1 MPRKKTPAVDRY
13 TFAQP
18 LSALYS
24 DDPAVDKLRA
34 NLYATTEKLSSQL
47 IALRNTIP
55 VVDDSDA
62 RNYVHEIVVRAQ
74 VHVNDLQ
81 SILGIFTD
89 RKVKEHKK
97 TRERKVRERAEL
109 KRKAQDSQ
117 EAKKKPKYDVL
128 QMARLMTRNQDLLDR
143 LCARPIEYKVEGINM
158 PQYHGKIG
166 ESVELYFDQAIR
178 YMEAKGIQWQN
189 QEEEKRV
196 LALLSANLKGAAAAW
211 FMVNK
216 DSIKD
221 VQTFIQ
227 RLHAEFTPVDLQERL
242 RDQLYQLKQ
251 HECKNLEEYLWKF
264 RQLIMQVKSMDE
276 LDKITYFV
284 RGLRREIREEVQYC
298 RCDSLSQAMSKA
310 LQYDRAHDLDHRR
323 QRRSQTLPTYMDQ
336 RTPTPAEPDT
346 AEPMEI
352 DHARPF
358 QHRNRFQQRREWK
371 PKCRYCKKI
380 GHTIEQCY
388 KKKNRNNS
396 RPRRNNGRNNFQRTA
411 VNYFEDMPA
420 EEEDEEEEISMMRHE
435 IVTNLDQLQLDNYS
449 GRDLVVKQ
457 GTCEG
462 ENANIMLDSGATCNV
477 VKPGFLKQVTNK
489 ATIQVTRFD
498 GTNTVKK
505 KVNKGFVNVA
515 FGERTFRNVPVIEWP
530 MNNTH
535 DVILGKPW
543 FTKYQ
548 PLINWRTHDVE
559 IPDTER
565 KLMERV
571 TVSFAEFNKKLK
583 CSHYEE
589 VYRIK
594 VNSLAKQED
603 KHIVIDPRVEQLL
616 NEYSDVF
623 PEKLPNELPPNR
635 RVEFEMNM
643 KADAQPSNR
652 PPFRL
657 SQTEQEALRAF
668 VEENL
673 AKQWIEVSDSPWV
686 SNIFGIPKKDLKTGE
701 APSRAEWIQSGNS
714 SIPIRWV
721 IDYRHMNTQTIV
733 PKIPLPR
740 IDELF
745 DRMVGNKYFTVID
758 LAQGYHHQMRVHPNS
773 AKYTAF
779 RTQDETYQWCVA
791 PMGLAGMAG
800 VWSRLM
806 RVLFGKFPFVVV
818 YLDDICVFSATLEE
832 HLKYLEILFKALREE
847 KLYAHRAKCKFA
859 VQEVSFLGR
868 TVTKNGLAV
877 DKLKTTAIENWPT
890 PTTVKELQ
898 SFLGLAGYYRRF
910 IYRFVHIVLPLSQ
923 LIKKDSVW
931 TWGDDQDHA
940 YAQRKHALQT
950 APVLKLADFSKP
962 FILTTD
968 ASGECVGGVLSQFH
982 DGHDHPIAFY
992 SKKLGPHE
1000 IHWPIHEKE
1009 LFAIKMGLEKWRH
1022 YLYGRK
1028 FDIYTDNSACSWLL
1042 KHPKVSAKLAR
1053 YLTFF
1058 AQFTF
1063 TIHHVNGKLNVV
1075 ADALSRRPGDDDSN
1089 LAQMKFHRCDQAC
1102 VSRGSRFR
1110 TCSSDSSDPAL
1121 PGEEAMFQVH
1131 AVIGF
1136 AESRVDLAPEVK
1148 KEFQQGYLAD
1158 PEFKAVWSD
1167 EDNNSNF
1174 TKTDELLFVKSS
1186 NKMKR
1191 LCVPDNDRLRTRII
1205 SEYHDSPIAAHPGN
1219 RRTFLRTA
1227 QWYYWK
1233 TMQQDVKEYV
1243 KSCET
1248 CIRWKHDSQRKNG
1261 RLMPIPIPEQCWQV
1275 VSMDFITGLP
1285 LSEGYDAI
1293 LTVVDKLSKRAK
1305 YAPTHA
1311 KDGASDVAK
1320 VFFDTIVRHHGLP
1333 EVVISDRDSKFTSKF
1348 WTSLMKLMGIKLS
1361 MTTSHRPQAD
1371 GQTER
1376 QNLVVED
1383 ALRCMISYQGTDWVQ
1398 HLGMIEYAH
1407 ATLISASTGFSPF
1420 EIDTGR
1426 KERNVWEQT
1435 INSKAEERGIAE
1447 YAKIFAEERQKIVE
1461 LARKNLVKA
1470 QETQKK
1476 YYDRKRRV
1484 HQVEFKAGDL
1494 VMLDTSRV
1502 SLKHAASETD
1512 MKRAKFAARK
1522 IGPLEII
1529 RMINPNVAKLKLP
1542 AQMKRINPT
1551 FNVDVL
1557 SHYVPTPDKFL
1568 SRPIPKSSKFV
1579 MDDSAND
1586 LQIVEKLL
1594 KKRQFNRLPEWLVQ
1608 WHGETEHEATWE
1620 RERDIRHVAHWT
1632 ELAADFKERQRE
1644 LKSRRM

>member
-1 MPRKKTPAVDRY
+1 M
-13 TFAQP
+13 
-18 LSALYS
+18 
-24 DDPAVDKLRA
+24 
-34 NLYATTEKLSSQL
+34 
-47 IALRNTIP
+47 
-55 VVDDSDA
+55 
-62 RNYVHEIVVRAQ
+62 
-74 VHVNDLQ
+74 DL
-81 SILGIFTD
+81 
-89 RKVKEHKK
+89 
-97 TRERKVRERAEL
+97 
-109 KRKAQDSQ
+109 
-117 EAKKKPKYDVL
+117 
-128 QMARLMTRNQDLLDR
+128 
-143 LCARPIEYKVEGINM
+143 
-158 PQYHGKIG
+158 
-166 ESVELYFDQAIR
+166 
-178 YMEAKGIQWQN
+178 
-189 QEEEKRV
+189 
-196 LALLSANLKGAAAAW
+196 
-211 FMVNK
+211 
-216 DSIKD
+216 
-221 VQTFIQ
+221 
-227 RLHAEFTPVDLQERL
+227 
-242 RDQLYQLKQ
+242 
-251 HECKNLEEYLWKF
+251 
-264 RQLIMQVKSMDE
+264 
-276 LDKITYFV
+276 
-284 RGLRREIREEVQYC
+284 
-298 RCDSLSQAMSKA
+298 
-310 LQYDRAHDLDHRR
+310 
-323 QRRSQTLPTYMDQ
+323 
-336 RTPTPAEPDT
+336 
-346 AEPMEI
+346 
-352 DHARPF
+352 
-358 QHRNRFQQRREWK
+358 
-371 PKCRYCKKI
+371 
-380 GHTIEQCY
+380 
-388 KKKNRNNS
+388 
-396 RPRRNNGRNNFQRTA
+396 
-411 VNYFEDMPA
+411 
-420 EEEDEEEEISMMRHE
+420 
-435 IVTNLDQLQLDNYS
+435 
-449 GRDLVVKQ
+449 
-457 GTCEG
+457 
-462 ENANIMLDSGATCNV
+462 
-477 VKPGFLKQVTNK
+477 
-489 ATIQVTRFD
+489 
-498 GTNTVKK
+498 
-505 KVNKGFVNVA
+505 
-515 FGERTFRNVPVIEWP
+515 
-530 MNNTH
+530 
-535 DVILGKPW
+535 
-543 FTKYQ
+543 
-548 PLINWRTHDVE
+548 
-559 IPDTER
+559 
-565 KLMERV
+565 
-571 TVSFAEFNKKLK
+571 
-583 CSHYEE
+583 
-589 VYRIK
+589 
-594 VNSLAKQED
+594 
-603 KHIVIDPRVEQLL
+603 
-616 NEYSDVF
+616 
-623 PEKLPNELPPNR
+623 
-635 RVEFEMNM
+635 
-643 KADAQPSNR
+643 
-652 PPFRL
+652 
-657 SQTEQEALRAF
+657 
-668 VEENL
+668 
-673 AKQWIEVSDSPWV
+673 
-686 SNIFGIPKKDLKTGE
+686 
-701 APSRAEWIQSGNS
+701 GN
-714 SIPIRWV
+714 
-721 IDYRHMNTQTIV
+721 
-733 PKIPLPR
+733 
-740 IDELF
+740 
-745 DRMVGNKYFTVID
+745 
-758 LAQGYHHQMRVHPNS
+758 
-773 AKYTAF
+773 
-779 RTQDETYQWCVA
+779 
-791 PMGLAGMAG
+791 
-800 VWSRLM
+800 
-806 RVLFGKFPFVVV
+806 
-818 YLDDICVFSATLEE
+818 
-832 HLKYLEILFKALREE
+832 
-847 KLYAHRAKCKFA
+847 
-859 VQEVSFLGR
+859 
-868 TVTKNGLAV
+868 
-877 DKLKTTAIENWPT
+877 
-890 PTTVKELQ
+890 
-898 SFLGLAGYYRRF
+898 
-910 IYRFVHIVLPLSQ
+910 
-923 LIKKDSVW
+923 
-931 TWGDDQDHA
+931 DQDHA
-940 YAQRKHALQT
+940 YAQLKHALQT

-962 FILTTD
+962 FVLTTD

-1000 IHWPIHEKE
+1000 IHWPTHEKE

-1121 PGEEAMFQVH
+1121 PREEAMFQVH
-1131 AVIGF
+1131 AVVGF

-1167 EDNNSNF
+1167 EDNKSNF

-1568 SRPIPKSSKFV
+1568 SHPIPKSSKFV

-1632 ELAADFKERQRE
+1632 ELVADFKERQRE

>member
-1 MPRKKTPAVDRY
+1 MQRKEEKSNHTNPPI
-13 TFAQP
+13 FLP
-18 LSALYS
+18 L
-24 DDPAVDKLRA
+24 V
-34 NLYATTEKLSSQL
+34 NQL

-55 VVDDSDA
+55 VADDSDA

-97 TRERKVRERAEL
+97 TREQKVRERAEL

-117 EAKKKPKYDVL
+117 ETKKKPKYDVL
-128 QMARLMTRNQDLLDR
+128 QMTWLMTRNQDLLDR

-221 VQTFIQ
+221 VQTFMQ

-380 GHTIEQCY
+380 GHTIEQCN
-388 KKKNRNNS
+388 KKKNHNNS

-449 GRDLVVKQ
+449 DRDLVVKQ

-462 ENANIMLDSGATCNV
+462 DNATIMLDSGATCNV
-477 VKPGFLKQVTNK
+477 VKPDFLKQVTNK

-583 CSHYEE
+583 CSQYEE

-594 VNSLAKQED
+594 NNSMAKQEA

-714 SIPIRWV
+714 SIPI
-721 IDYRHMNTQTIV
+721 
-733 PKIPLPR
+733 L
-740 IDELF
+740 
-745 DRMVGNKYFTVID
+745 
-758 LAQGYHHQMRVHPNS
+758 
-773 AKYTAF
+773 
-779 RTQDETYQWCVA
+779 
-791 PMGLAGMAG
+791 
-800 VWSRLM
+800 
-806 RVLFGKFPFVVV
+806 
-818 YLDDICVFSATLEE
+818 
-832 HLKYLEILFKALREE
+832 
-847 KLYAHRAKCKFA
+847 
-859 VQEVSFLGR
+859 
-868 TVTKNGLAV
+868 
-877 DKLKTTAIENWPT
+877 
-890 PTTVKELQ
+890 
-898 SFLGLAGYYRRF
+898 
-910 IYRFVHIVLPLSQ
+910 
-923 LIKKDSVW
+923 
-931 TWGDDQDHA
+931 
-940 YAQRKHALQT
+940 
-950 APVLKLADFSKP
+950 
-962 FILTTD
+962 
-968 ASGECVGGVLSQFH
+968 
-982 DGHDHPIAFY
+982 
-992 SKKLGPHE
+992 
-1000 IHWPIHEKE
+1000 
-1009 LFAIKMGLEKWRH
+1009 
-1022 YLYGRK
+1022 
-1028 FDIYTDNSACSWLL
+1028 
-1042 KHPKVSAKLAR
+1042 
-1053 YLTFF
+1053 
-1058 AQFTF
+1058 
-1063 TIHHVNGKLNVV
+1063 
-1075 ADALSRRPGDDDSN
+1075 
-1089 LAQMKFHRCDQAC
+1089 
-1102 VSRGSRFR
+1102 
-1110 TCSSDSSDPAL
+1110 
-1121 PGEEAMFQVH
+1121 
-1131 AVIGF
+1131 
-1136 AESRVDLAPEVK
+1136 
-1148 KEFQQGYLAD
+1148 
-1158 PEFKAVWSD
+1158 
-1167 EDNNSNF
+1167 
-1174 TKTDELLFVKSS
+1174 
-1186 NKMKR
+1186 
-1191 LCVPDNDRLRTRII
+1191 
-1205 SEYHDSPIAAHPGN
+1205 
-1219 RRTFLRTA
+1219 
-1227 QWYYWK
+1227 
-1233 TMQQDVKEYV
+1233 
-1243 KSCET
+1243 
-1248 CIRWKHDSQRKNG
+1248 
-1261 RLMPIPIPEQCWQV
+1261 
-1275 VSMDFITGLP
+1275 
-1285 LSEGYDAI
+1285 
-1293 LTVVDKLSKRAK
+1293 
-1305 YAPTHA
+1305 
-1311 KDGASDVAK
+1311 
-1320 VFFDTIVRHHGLP
+1320 
-1333 EVVISDRDSKFTSKF
+1333 
-1348 WTSLMKLMGIKLS
+1348 
-1361 MTTSHRPQAD
+1361 
-1371 GQTER
+1371 
-1376 QNLVVED
+1376 
-1383 ALRCMISYQGTDWVQ
+1383 
-1398 HLGMIEYAH
+1398 
-1407 ATLISASTGFSPF
+1407 
-1420 EIDTGR
+1420 
-1426 KERNVWEQT
+1426 
-1435 INSKAEERGIAE
+1435 
-1447 YAKIFAEERQKIVE
+1447 
-1461 LARKNLVKA
+1461 
-1470 QETQKK
+1470 
-1476 YYDRKRRV
+1476 
-1484 HQVEFKAGDL
+1484 
-1494 VMLDTSRV
+1494 
-1502 SLKHAASETD
+1502 
-1512 MKRAKFAARK
+1512 
-1522 IGPLEII
+1522 
-1529 RMINPNVAKLKLP
+1529 
-1542 AQMKRINPT
+1542 
-1551 FNVDVL
+1551 
-1557 SHYVPTPDKFL
+1557 
-1568 SRPIPKSSKFV
+1568 
-1579 MDDSAND
+1579 
-1586 LQIVEKLL
+1586 
-1594 KKRQFNRLPEWLVQ
+1594 
-1608 WHGETEHEATWE
+1608 
-1620 RERDIRHVAHWT
+1620 
-1632 ELAADFKERQRE
+1632 
-1644 LKSRRM
+1644 